1 MARPVAPTSNTTAE
15 AAAALS
21 RFRRILESNNRIIE
35 RIARLEQALGGEY
48 IFDQAFLDSSLD
60 QLSGL
65 VREVIYS
72 LNAISGQRYQ
82 GLYQRFTEIINHLA
96 DLASGGP
103 GPYDRQLVLPYRL
116 LHRDLDYLVGGKN
129 AVLAEIGNQLQIAT
143 PDGFAITATAYHLCL
158 ASDGLGARIEAVLA
172 EEGDNGAKAQ
182 AISELM
188 QAAEL
193 PAELVAAVGEELAAL
208 KARQPEAAAVAVRS
222 SAVGEDGI
230 RSFAGQFLS
239 RLDIP
244 PELGPVLAAYRQL
257 LASRFAAP
265 VLDYLGPTARA
276 AEIPMAVAVQ
286 TMVAARCAGVLYTRD
301 PARPAA
307 EEMLV
312 GAVFGHGAQLVDGSA
327 SADRYLLSRR
337 HPFGLRHSEIIDR
350 SSDPEFIATFA
361 PQEMTSSGRR
371 RGSALLLPEQLR
383 ELAEIGLLL
392 EKSFD
397 GPQDLEWGLGPHGM
411 VLLQCRTLALPVAPP
426 PPPEAVAAELKR
438 ATVILHGRGQ
448 VVQLGIAAGPVVQVT
463 PDTDPTTF
471 PVGSIAV
478 AHQASP
484 RLSPIVRKAAAIITE
499 IGSPTGHLATIA
511 REYRTPAL
519 FGVNEACALLPAGR
533 EITIDVENREIY
545 AGRIEGLVLSEA
557 AEVDIYLQSEE
568 VRTLRRMLR
577 WIAPLNLIDPAA
589 PDFTVD
595 GCRTL
600 HDLIRFCHEKAMDSL
615 IRLHE
620 EGQLLAAV
628 PSLPLEVAIPIR
640 IRIIDLDGG
649 LARGNLGEEVRPEQV
664 RSRPFAALL
673 AGMLREGFW
682 DREPVPFGFKDLMG
696 SLGRP
701 LTQIVNPPGYSG
713 GNLAIIAADYVNLS
727 LRLGY
732 HFNVID
738 AFLSEEVEDNYIYF
752 RFVGGFAEEHKRCRR
767 LDLLAMILA
776 SLHFKVERQGDLLIG
791 KAKILSP
798 AEMTETLTRLG
809 ELVAF
814 SRQLDV
820 RMGEDGAVD
829 NYYQLFLEQVRGETG
844 AGSSHA

>member
-1 MARPVAPTSNTTAE
+1 
-15 AAAALS
+15 
-21 RFRRILESNNRIIE
+21 
-35 RIARLEQALGGEY
+35 
-48 IFDQAFLDSSLD
+48 
-60 QLSGL
+60 
-65 VREVIYS
+65 
-72 LNAISGQRYQ
+72 LNVISGQRYQ
-82 GLYQRFTEIINHLA
+82 GLYPRFTEIINHLA

-129 AVLAEIGNQLQIAT
+129 AVLAEIGNQLQIAI
-143 PDGFAITATAYHLCL
+143 PDGFAITATAYRLCL
-158 ASDGLGARIEAVLA
+158 AKDDLGARIDAVLA
-172 EEGDNGAKAQ
+172 GSAANGAKARAIGELVQ
-182 AISELM
+182 AT
-188 QAAEL
+188 EL
-193 PAELVAAVGEELAAL
+193 PSELVAALSEELAAL
-208 KARQPEAAAVAVRS
+208 KARQPGTIGVAVRS
-222 SAVGEDGI
+222 SAVGEDGV

-239 RLDIP
+239 LLDII
-244 PELGPVLAAYRQL
+244 PEPGPVLAAYRQL
-257 LASRFAAP
+257 LVSRFTAP
-265 VLDYLGPTARA
+265 VLDYLGDGARSDDT
-276 AEIPMAVAVQ
+276 PMAVAVQ
-286 TMVAARCAGVLYTRD
+286 TMVPARCAGVLYTRD
-301 PARPAA
+301 PAQPTAA
-307 EEMLV
+307 EMLV
-312 GAVFGHGAQLVDGSA
+312 GAVFGPGGQLVDGSGA
-327 SADRYLLSRR
+327 ADRYLLSR
-337 HPFGLRHSEIIDR
+337 HYPFTLHHSEIIDR
-350 SSDPEFIATFA
+350 SADPAFVAAFA
-361 PQEMTSSGRR
+361 PQERAASGRR
-371 RGSALLLPEQLR
+371 RGSALLLPDQLR
-383 ELAEIGLLL
+383 ELAELGLLL

-397 GPQDLEWGLGPHGM
+397 TPQDLEWALGSTGL
-411 VLLQCRTLALPVAPP
+411 VLLQCRPLSLPVVPP

-438 ATVILHGRGQ
+438 ATVLLHGRGQ
-448 VVQLGIAAGPVVQVT
+448 VVQLGIAAGPVIQVT
-463 PDTDPTTF
+463 PDTDPATF
-471 PVGSIAV
+471 PVGGIAV

-519 FGVNEACALLPAGR
+519 FGVSEACTLLPGGS

-545 AGRIEGLVLSEA
+545 QGRIEGLVLSEA
-557 AEVDIYLQSEE
+557 ADADIYLQSEE

-589 PDFTVD
+589 ADFTIA

-600 HDLIRFCHEKAMDSL
+600 HDLIRFCHEKAMDGL

-620 EGQLLAAV
+620 EGHLLAAV

-649 LARGNLGEEVRPEQV
+649 LARESKAEEVRPDQV
-664 RSRPFAALL
+664 RSRPFAAIL

-682 DREPVPFGFKDLMG
+682 DREPVPFGLKDLMG

-701 LTQIVNPPGYSG
+701 LTQMVNPPGYSG

-738 AFLSEEVEDNYIYF
+738 AFLSEEVEDNYIYY
-752 RFVGGFAEEHKRCRR
+752 RFVGGFAEEAKRNRR
-767 LDLLAMILA
+767 LDLIGMILA

-820 RMGEDGAVD
+820 RMGEAGAVE
-829 NYYQLFLEQVRGETG
+829 NYYQLFLEQVRSGVKD
-844 AGSSHA
+844 

>member
-1 MARPVAPTSNTTAE
+1 MARPAATPSSNATAA

-21 RFRRILESNNRIIE
+21 RFRRILENNNRVIE

-48 IFDQAFLDSSLD
+48 IFDQAFLNASLD
-60 QLSGL
+60 HLSGL

-72 LNAISGQRYQ
+72 LNAISGQRYPA
-82 GLYQRFTEIINHLA
+82 LYQRFTEIINHLA

-103 GPYDRQLVLPYRL
+103 GPYDRQLILPYRL

-129 AVLAEIGNQLQIAT
+129 AVLAEIGNQLQITT
-143 PDGFAITATAYHLCL
+143 PDGFAITATAYRLCL
-158 ASDGLGARIEAVLA
+158 ATGNLGPRIDAVLA
-172 EEGDNGAKAQ
+172 GSADNLAKAR
-182 AISELM
+182 AIEELI
-188 QAAEL
+188 QTAEL
-193 PAELVAAVGEELAAL
+193 PTELLAALGEELTAL
-208 KARQPEAAAVAVRS
+208 KVRQSATMTVAVRS
-222 SAVGEDGI
+222 SAVGEDGA

-239 RLDIP
+239 LLNIS
-244 PELGPVLAAYRQL
+244 PEPAPVLAAYRQL

-265 VLDYLGPTARA
+265 VLDYLGPTARSGD
-276 AEIPMAVAVQ
+276 IPMAVAVQ
-286 TMVAARCAGVLYTRD
+286 TMVPARCAGVLYTRN
-301 PARPAA
+301 PARPT
-307 EEMLV
+307 EEVMLV
-312 GAVFGHGAQLVDGSA
+312 GAVFGLGTQLVSGSA
-327 SADRYLLSRR
+327 PADRYLLSRR

-350 SSDPEFIATFA
+350 STDPDFIATFA
-361 PQEMTSSGRR
+361 PQERVTSGRR
-371 RGSALLLPEQLR
+371 RGSALLLPDQLR
-383 ELAEIGLLL
+383 ELAELGLLL

-397 GPQDLEWGLGPHGM
+397 GPQDLEWALGPAGL
-411 VLLQCRTLALPVAPP
+411 VLLQCRPLALPVAPP

-438 ATVILHGRGQ
+438 ATVLLHGRGQ

-463 PDTDPTTF
+463 PDSDPASF
-471 PVGSIAV
+471 PVGGIAV

-519 FGVNEACALLPAGR
+519 FGVAEACALLPEGS

-557 AEVDIYLQSEE
+557 AEADIYLQSEE

-589 PDFTVD
+589 PEFTVE

-620 EGQLLAAV
+620 EGKLLAAV

-649 LARGNLGEEVRPEQV
+649 LDKGNLGEEVRPEQV

-682 DREPVPFGFKDLMG
+682 DREPAPFAFKDLMG

-701 LTQIVNPPGYSG
+701 LTQMVNPPGYSG

-752 RFVGGFAEEHKRCRR
+752 RFVGGFAEEAKRDRR
-767 LDLLAMILA
+767 LDLIGMILA

-798 AEMTETLTRLG
+798 AEMSETLTRLG

-814 SRQLDV
+814 TRQLDV
-820 RMGEDGAVD
+820 RMGEAGAVE
-829 NYYQLFLEQVRGETG
+829 NYYQLFLEQVRSGVKD
-844 AGSSHA
+844 

>member
-1 MARPVAPTSNTTAE
+1 MARAPGVPGSNATAE

-21 RFRRILESNNRIIE
+21 RFRRILENNNRIIE

-48 IFDQAFLDSSLD
+48 IFDQAFLDTSLD
-60 QLSGL
+60 QLTGL

-82 GLYQRFTEIINHLA
+82 GLYQRFTEIVNHLA

-103 GPYDRQLVLPYRL
+103 GPYDRQLALPYRL
-116 LHRDLDYLVGGKN
+116 LNRDLDYLVGGKN

-158 ASDGLGARIEAVLA
+158 AAGGLGERIDAVLA
-172 EEGDNGAKAQ
+172 GSTDNSAKAR
-182 AISELM
+182 AISALVR
-188 QAAEL
+188 QAEL
-193 PAELVAAVGEELAAL
+193 PGELVAALTGELAAL
-208 KARQPEAAAVAVRS
+208 KARHPETLGVAVRS
-222 SAVGEDGI
+222 SAVGEDGV

-239 RLDIP
+239 LLDIV
-244 PELGPVLAAYRQL
+244 PEPASVLAAYRQL

-265 VLDYLGPTARA
+265 VLDYLEPTARA
-276 AEIPMAVAVQ
+276 ADIPMAVAVQ
-286 TMVAARCAGVLYTRD
+286 TMVPARCAGVLYTRD
-301 PARPAA
+301 PAHPT
-307 EEMLV
+307 EEVMLV
-312 GAVFGHGAQLVDGSA
+312 GAVFGHGARLVDGSA
-327 SADRYLLSRR
+327 PADRYLLSRR
-337 HPFGLRHSEIIDR
+337 HPFGLHHSEIVDR
-350 SSDPEFIATFA
+350 AADPEFIAAFA
-361 PQEMTSSGRR
+361 PLERTSSGRR
-371 RGSALLLPEQLR
+371 RGSALLLPDQLR

-397 GPQDLEWGLGPHGM
+397 GPQDLEWVVGPGGL
-411 VLLQCRTLALPVAPP
+411 VLLQCRPLALPVALP
-426 PPPEAVAAELKR
+426 PPPEAVAAELKL
-438 ATVILHGRGQ
+438 ATVLLHGRGQ

-463 PDTDPTTF
+463 PDTDPASF

-519 FGVNEACALLPAGR
+519 FGVGESCMLLPGGR

-557 AEVDIYLQSEE
+557 ADADLHLQSAE

-589 PDFTVD
+589 PDFTVA

-615 IRLHE
+615 ISLHE
-620 EGQLLAAV
+620 EGKILAAV

-649 LARGNLGEEVRPEQV
+649 LAKDNLGEEVRPEQV

-673 AGMLREGFW
+673 TGMLREGFW
-682 DREPVPFGFKDLMG
+682 DREPAPFAFKDLMG

-701 LTQIVNPPGYSG
+701 LSQIVNPPGYSG
-713 GNLAIIAADYVNLS
+713 DNLAIVAADYVNLS

-752 RFVGGFAEEHKRCRR
+752 RFVGGFAEEHKRGRR

-776 SLHFKVERQGDLLIG
+776 SLHFKVERQGDLLVG

-814 SRQLDV
+814 TRQLDV
-820 RMGEDGAVD
+820 RMGEEGAVE
-829 NYYQLFLEQVRGETG
+829 NYYQLFLEQVRGESG
-844 AGSSHA
+844 AGRHA

>member
-1 MARPVAPTSNTTAE
+1 MAGAKGTPGVNATAE

-21 RFRRILESNNRIIE
+21 RFRRILENNNRIIE

-82 GLYQRFTEIINHLA
+82 GLYRRFTEIINHLA

-116 LHRDLDYLVGGKN
+116 VNRDLDYLVGGKS
-129 AVLAEIGNQLQIAT
+129 AMVAEISNQLQIAT
-143 PDGFAITATAYHLCL
+143 PDGFAITATAYQLCL
-158 ASDGLGARIEAVLA
+158 ATDGLGERIEAVLA
-172 EEGDNGAKAQ
+172 GSADNGTKAV
-182 AISELM
+182 AIGELV

-208 KARQPEAAAVAVRS
+208 MARHPEALTVAVRS
-222 SAVGEDGI
+222 SAVGEDGV

-239 RLDIP
+239 QLNLA
-244 PELGPVLAAYRQL
+244 PESAPVLTAYRQL

-265 VLDYLGPTARA
+265 VLDYLGANARA
-276 AEIPMAVAVQ
+276 AEVPMAVAVQ
-286 TMVAARCAGVLYTRD
+286 TMVPARCAGVLYTRD
-301 PARPAA
+301 PARPVA
-307 EEMLV
+307 EVMLV
-312 GAVFGHGAQLVDGSA
+312 GAVLGNGAKLVDGSA
-327 SADRYLLSRR
+327 PADRYLLSRR
-337 HPFGLRHSEIIDR
+337 HPFGLRHSEIVDR
-350 SSDPEFIATFA
+350 SSDPEFNVVIT
-361 PQEMTSSGRR
+361 PQERVASGRR
-371 RGSALLLPEQLR
+371 RGSALLLPDQLR
-383 ELAEIGLLL
+383 ELAEIGMLL

-397 GPQDLEWGLGPHGM
+397 GPQDLEWAIGPDGP
-411 VLLQCRTLALPVAPP
+411 VLLQCRPLALPVAPP
-426 PPPEAVAAELKR
+426 PPPEAVAAELQR
-438 ATVILHGRGQ
+438 ATVLLHGRGQ

-463 PDTDPTTF
+463 PDSDPAGF
-471 PVGSIAV
+471 PVGGIAV

-519 FGVNEACALLPAGR
+519 FGVSAACTLLPGGS

-557 AEVDIYLQSEE
+557 AAADPYLQSAEI
-568 VRTLRRMLR
+568 RTLRRMLR
-577 WIAPLNLIDPAA
+577 WIAPLNLIDPAGA
-589 PDFTVD
+589 DFTVA

-620 EGQLLAAV
+620 EGRLLAAV
-628 PSLPLEVAIPIR
+628 PSLPLEVAIPIS

-649 LARGNLGEEVRPEQV
+649 LAKGGSGEEVRAEQV
-664 RSRPFAALL
+664 KSRPFAALL
-673 AGMLREGFW
+673 TGMLREGFW
-682 DREPVPFGFKDLMG
+682 DREPAPFGFKDLVG

-738 AFLSEEVEDNYIYF
+738 AFLSEEDEDNYIYF

-767 LDLLAMILA
+767 LDLIGMILA

-791 KAKILSP
+791 KAKILTS

-820 RMGEDGAVD
+820 RMGEEGAVEQ
-829 NYYQLFLEQVRGETG
+829 YYQRFLEQVRSGVERG
-844 AGSSHA
+844 